1 MQKTNLNIDFGGTA
15 YAGFDFSALP
25 LAGALMIACQQID
38 QTADQARRNVL
49 GDPLRAVEYRLTAEE
64 VEGFAAADYSGPV
77 PATVQAWADAAELE
91 SQAATDSILVVAH
104 AWEAAIYPIRAARL
118 AGKQKVLKA
127 QTHDAAEVLA
137 DAATA
142 AIRASVQ
149 GVGNAA

>member
-25 LAGALMIACQQID
+25 LAAARMVACQQID
-38 QTADQARRNVL
+38 QAADQARSAVL

-64 VEGFAAADYSGPV
+64 AERFAAATYAGPV
-77 PATVQAWADAAELE
+77 PQTVKAWMDATGLE
-91 SQAATDSILVVAH
+91 AQPATESILVEAA
-104 AWEAAIYPIRAARL
+104 AWKAAIYAIRAARL
-118 AGKQKVLKA
+118 KGKQDVLKTSA
-127 QTHDAAEVLA
+127 HDAAEVVA
-137 DAATA
+137 DAAIA